1 MGKKI
6 IIELE
11 GDGEVLNGIIKSIEA
26 AAVGEIAAHELE
38 NYSIRK
44 ETFPGKTYGPTIK
57 MPVFMGE
64 GRVISQ
70 QEKGLVEAIHGKGG
84 MQDG

>member
-6 IIELE
+6 IIEL
-11 GDGEVLNGIIKSIEA
+11 DGNEQDINEIVKNIEA
-26 AAVGEIAAHELE
+26 VAVGEIGKHELE

-44 ETFPGKTYGPTIK
+44 ETFPEKNSQPTIK
-57 MPVFMGE
+57 TPLFME
-64 GRVISQ
+64 ERRLISQ

-84 MQDG
+84 MQNG

>member
-6 IIELE
+6 MIELE

-44 ETFPGKTYGPTIK
+44 ETFPGKTSGPTIK
-57 MPVFMGE
+57 TPVFMGE

-70 QEKGLVEAIHGKGG
+70 QEQGLVEAVHGKGG